1 MTFMTVMKC
10 HKPIYLINPVV
21 KARALLIKTMIREC
35 NLKKIEVDD
44 VHSLSL
50 VYGYGEDLVRMMRQ
64 KKCSS
69 KIIYDE
75 LMSDYLVKNNSI
87 IPSRNEKRVR
97 GIRWSVAWCNWSKS
111 RGVDAQE
118 KEFAWKLQQDMLPT
132 GSRLHRPNVDTL
144 SFFYKK
150 QFYKKLR
157 LKTPKSKEMFYKI

>member
-1 MTFMTVMKC
+1 MLENLLTKALRFIHAGQNERPVRIMNFRDKSLGG
-10 HKPIYLINPVV
+10 INLINPVV

-35 NLKKIEVDD
+35 KLKKIEVDD

-97 GIRWSVAWCNWSKS
+97 GIRWSVAW
-111 RGVDAQE
+111 
-118 KEFAWKLQQDMLPT
+118 
-132 GSRLHRPNVDTL
+132 
-144 SFFYKK
+144 
-150 QFYKKLR
+150 
-157 LKTPKSKEMFYKI
+157 